1 MAMKCTMCNKGRMVG
16 KQHKHHPG
24 VAGGRWKKRAP
35 KTQKIFKPNLHSAR
49 ILVGNNYK
57 KMKLCT
63 KCLRRAKDAMR
74 GAQKPVIAEIIP
86 QEQTTISA

>member
-1 MAMKCTMCNKGRMVG
+1 MCNKGIMVG

-49 ILVGNNYK
+49 ILVGSNYK
-57 KMKLCT
+57 RMKLCT
-63 KCLRRAKDAMR
+63 KCLRRAKEAMKKT
-74 GAQKPVIAEIIP
+74 QNPVVVEVIP
-86 QEQTTISA
+86 LERTTISA